1 MRLWKFIIGI
11 GCTKEIEF
19 PGSPCY
25 LGGTFDIDLCSPECS
40 AVNIGR
46 QAIKKMLFGNDSTIY
61 QVFGTESS
69 FKISTQIFCKNL

>member
-1 MRLWKFIIGI
+1 MRLWKIFGSV
-11 GCTKEIEF
+11 TVAKEIEF

-25 LGGTFDIDLCSPECS
+25 LGGSFDVNLCSPECS

-46 QAIKKMLFGNDSTIY
+46 QAIKKMLFGNDSATY

-69 FKISTQIFCKNL
+69 FIIYHIYYES